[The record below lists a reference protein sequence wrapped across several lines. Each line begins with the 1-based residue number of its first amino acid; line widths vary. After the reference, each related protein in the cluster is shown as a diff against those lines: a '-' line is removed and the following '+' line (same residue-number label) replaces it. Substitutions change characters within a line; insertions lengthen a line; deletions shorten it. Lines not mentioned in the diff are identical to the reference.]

1 MRDFA
6 QNMSY
11 FDLNPHY
18 FLSHSHSLEF
28 TAQEMRL
35 FYSDIILCQLIVIKE
50 LAYRQQVKTSKS

>member
-1 MRDFA
+1 
-6 QNMSY
+6 MSY